1 MKKRL
6 LSLVLALALVITML
20 PALSIEALAVTI
32 NDSNVFVK
40 QSESGKCTLASAVMM
55 LRRRAIIDGQANWE
69 SITESTLAE
78 EAWISGTGLRYSFSY
93 MGMDVNHHVFTSG
106 ENKKAELIKLLSQHP
121 EGIEIYDDGIPHAV
135 LLTDYD
141 SATDT
146 FYCSDPAPG
155 ISSGRIKLSESWNAR
170 NRGGTQDGVINS
182 LGKYWYITNKSGGGP
197 GLATVSLNANGGK
210 CDVASM

>member
-69 SITESTLAE
+69 SITESTLGE
-78 EAWISGTGLRYSFSY
+78 EAWATGAGLKYSFSW
-93 MGMDVNHHVFTSG
+93 S
-106 ENKKAELIKLLSQHP
+106 
-121 EGIEIYDDGIPHAV
+121 AV
-135 LLTDYD
+135 VLRRGLLT
-141 SATDT
+141 T
-146 FYCSDPAPG
+146 
-155 ISSGRIKLSESWNAR
+155 L
-170 NRGGTQDGVINS
+170 
-182 LGKYWYITNKSGGGP
+182 
-197 GLATVSLNANGGK
+197 
-210 CDVASM
+210 

>member
-20 PALSIEALAVTI
+20 PTLSIEAMAATI

-93 MGMDVNHHVFTSG
+93 MGMSVS
-106 ENKKAELIKLLSQHP
+106 
-121 EGIEIYDDGIPHAV
+121 HA
-135 LLTDYD
+135 
-141 SATDT
+141 
-146 FYCSDPAPG
+146 
-155 ISSGRIKLSESWNAR
+155 
-170 NRGGTQDGVINS
+170 
-182 LGKYWYITNKSGGGP
+182 
-197 GLATVSLNANGGK
+197 
-210 CDVASM
+210 